1 MNITYVFKHSF
12 PRKAKEKE
20 NKLFAKDT
28 ASGIVLG
35 EANYRSSHHPLENK
49 IDKNWDY

>member
-1 MNITYVFKHSF
+1 MNINYFFKHLF

-28 ASGIVLG
+28 AGEMVLRD
-35 EANYRSSHHPLENK
+35 ANCLSSLHPLENK
-49 IDKNWDY
+49 IDKN